1 MLLHLKFLPNIKPV
15 ATSQKE
21 KTRKKRTNKKCLYKT
36 IEVNFADWPIMDFL
50 ASQRYGIVD
59 KMKRTGQRLYDKR
72 YSIKYQY
79 RQIFTQWIKTYIKT
93 YSHAAPNPSDWT
105 ISFQPAILID
115 SRSWFCSYQALYT
128 RSLNYVPWAYNIQN
142 QTNRAIC
149 NQSSL
154 IHVLCVLNIYICRG
168 H

>member
-1 MLLHLKFLPNIKPV
+1 MPV

-36 IEVNFADWPIMDFL
+36 IEVNFADWPVMDFL
-50 ASQRYGIVD
+50 ASQHYGIVD
-59 KMKRTGQRLYDKR
+59 KMKRTGERLYDKR

-79 RQIFTQWIKTYIKT
+79 RQILTQWIKMYIKT
-93 YSHAAPNPSDWT
+93 YSHATNPSDWT
-105 ISFQPAILID
+105 ITFQPAILID

-142 QTNRAIC
+142 QTNRVIC
-149 NQSSL
+149 NQISL
-154 IHVLCVLNIYICRG
+154 SAKAEGKKKLHVLWVLNIYIYRG